1 MPVPSSVSRP
11 ARPLI
16 LLFLALATLGLL
28 AAGVLVVHPALALA
42 EPQQTVTPTLAP
54 GTGGI
59 VGIAW
64 NDLDGDG
71 EQDTGEPFL
80 AGLTVM
86 VQSGQLS
93 GSAISG
99 ADGSYYL
106 GNLQPALYRL
116 TALPPAGY
124 QLTTAGVFDV
134 FVSSGAI
141 YTLDFGAWF
150 VPTPTPSPTEPP
162 LLNVEGATQALCGG
176 VYRGDTRTGRSN
188 VSRYGCRM
196 AWNEGGPE
204 VVYRIEL
211 DRSQT
216 LSASLLSATADLD
229 LFLLRYVYPDS
240 CVAAGDNVFSYEAER
255 GVYFLAVDGYEGA
268 AGDFTLRVDC
278 PYGVQATATWTPI
291 PSPTPTATMTFTPGP
306 TPTATATRALQPRYL
321 PLLLQEGRAQAA
333 PESATIV
340 FQGGV
345 NGYEGAADATLDAWN
360 PATAYGTAPELRL
373 AYARPPK
380 VTTQMASV
388 LRFDLDPL
396 PPEAQIVDAQLK
408 IYLLA
413 TAPQDLRGEV
423 HALLRG
429 WDEGAVTWTQ
439 PLAGETWGADGA
451 QGPGV
456 DFVVRSYSLQLI
468 QPGNRWYTFD
478 VTALVGEWVRS
489 PRTNQGLILLAQ
501 AGDSQGNVQ
510 VRFASREH
518 ANSAIRPQLVVSYW
532 FASDLSAVSDRA
544 DRPIMAKYSS

>member
-1 MPVPSSVSRP
+1 MPVLLSGSRL

-28 AAGVLVVHPALALA
+28 AASALVGYPARALA
-42 EPQQTVTPTLAP
+42 EPQQTATPTLAP

-59 VGIAW
+59 VGVAW

-71 EQDTGEPFL
+71 VPDAGEPFL
-80 AGLTVM
+80 AGLTVT
-86 VQSGQLS
+86 VRSGELS

-106 GNLQPALYRL
+106 GNLQPGLYRL
-116 TALPPAGY
+116 TALPPSGY
-124 QLTTAGVFDV
+124 QLTTPGVLDLL
-134 FVSSGAI
+134 VSSGAVF
-141 YTLDFGAWF
+141 TLDFGAWF

-162 LLNVEGATQALCGG
+162 ILNAEGAAQAVCGG
-176 VYRGDTRTGRSN
+176 VYQGNTRTGRSN
-188 VSRYGCRM
+188 VSRYGCRP

-240 CVAAGDNVFSYEAER
+240 CVAAGDNVFSLEAER

-268 AGDFTLRVDC
+268 AGDFALRVDC

-291 PSPTPTATMTFTPGP
+291 PSPTPTATMTFAPGP
-306 TPTATATRALQPRYL
+306 TPTPTATRALHPRYL
-321 PLLLQEGRAQAA
+321 PLLLQGGSAEAA
-333 PESATIV
+333 PKPATIV

-345 NGYEGAADATLDAWN
+345 SGYEGAADATLDAWN
-360 PATAYGTAPELRL
+360 PVTAYGTATELRL

-380 VTTQMASV
+380 VTTQMAPV
-388 LRFDLDPL
+388 LRFDLEPL
-396 PPEAQIVDAQLK
+396 PAGAQVVDAQLRV
-408 IYLLA
+408 YLLV

-423 HALLRG
+423 HAVLRG

-439 PLAGETWGADGA
+439 PVAGETWGAVGA
-451 QGPGV
+451 QGPDV
-456 DFVVRSYSLQLI
+456 DFDVRSYSLQLI
-468 QPGNRWYTFD
+468 QPGDRWYTFD
-478 VTALVGEWVRS
+478 VTALVGDWVRS
-489 PRTNQGLILLAQ
+489 PRTNHGLILLAQ

-532 FASDLSAVSDRA
+532 FASDLSALSHRA
-544 DRPIMAKYSS
+544 DGPIMAKYSS